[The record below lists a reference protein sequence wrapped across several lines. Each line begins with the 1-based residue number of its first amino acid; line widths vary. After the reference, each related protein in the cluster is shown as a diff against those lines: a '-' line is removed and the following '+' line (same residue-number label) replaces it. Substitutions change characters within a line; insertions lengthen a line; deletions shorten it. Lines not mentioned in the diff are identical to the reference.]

1 MGHKV
6 HPLGFRLGVIKDWQS
21 KWYSDTHYAEF
32 VQEDHKLREEIK
44 SKYSEAAISLIEID
58 RQAKDVTISL
68 YTARPGIVIGRGG
81 QRVDEMRQHLEKLVG
96 KRIRLNIQEV
106 RQPELDAYLVARS
119 VAEQI
124 ERRVAYRR
132 AMKQAIFRT
141 IQAGAKGIKVSCAGR
156 LGNAEIARRQTS
168 HQGQVPLHTLRAD
181 IDYGFTEARTTL
193 GRIGVK
199 VWIYKGQILPELKV
213 AEVEEKP
220 EEAAPEETP
229 TAETVEKPTEAVAEA
244 APAEKPEEAAPEE
257 TPTAETVEKP
267 PEAVAEAAPAE
278 KPEENPAEAV
288 AEAAPAEKPEEAAP
302 EAVAEAAPAEK
313 PEEAAPAE
321 KPEEKPAKPRAKKAT
336 KLTEAKTE
344 TKATEEKAPEEE
356 KPAKPR
362 AKKATK
368 STEAKTETKAA
379 EAKAP
384 EEEKP
389 AKPRAR
395 KTTKAKTA
403 EPAPDVTQD
412 TEPTSTEEEET
423 KDAAA

>member
-1 MGHKV
+1 LGHKV
-6 HPLGFRLGVIKDWQS
+6 HPIGFRLGIIKDWQS

-32 VQEDHKLREEIK
+32 VLEDNKLREEIK
-44 SKYSEAAISLIEID
+44 SKYPEAAISLIEID

-132 AMKQAIFRT
+132 AIKQAIFRS

-181 IDYGFTEARTTL
+181 IDYGFTEAHTTL

-199 VWIYKGQILPELKV
+199 VWIYKGQILPEIKV
-213 AEVEEKP
+213 EEAEEKP
-220 EEAAPEETP
+220 AETATEETP
-229 TAETVEKPTEAVAEA
+229 VAEA
-244 APAEKPEEAAPEE
+244 EAKVTEAAAEEAPAEKPE
-257 TPTAETVEKP
+257 AE
-267 PEAVAEAAPAE
+267 
-278 KPEENPAEAV
+278 PAEAV
-288 AEAAPAEKPEEAAP
+288 AEEEPAEKPEAEPA
-302 EAVAEAAPAEK
+302 EAVAEEEPAAEPEAEPAEAVAK
-313 PEEAAPAE
+313 EAPAE

-336 KLTEAKTE
+336 KAVEAKAEAEVTEEKTPKEEKPAKPRTKKATKAAEAKTE
-344 TKATEEKAPEEE
+344 AKATEEKAPKKE

-368 STEAKTETKAA
+368 AKAA
-379 EAKAP
+379 D
-384 EEEKP
+384 P
-389 AKPRAR
+389 AS
-395 KTTKAKTA
+395 
-403 EPAPDVTQD
+403 DVTPD
-412 TEPTSTEEEET
+412 TEPTVTEEEET
-423 KDAAA
+423 RDAAA